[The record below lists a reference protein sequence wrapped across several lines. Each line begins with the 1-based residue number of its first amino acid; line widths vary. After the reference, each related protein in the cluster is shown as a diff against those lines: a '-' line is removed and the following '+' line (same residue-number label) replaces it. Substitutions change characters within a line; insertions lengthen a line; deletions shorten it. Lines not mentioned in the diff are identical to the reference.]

1 MHMKLDLIRKILVTT
16 KHREDLAELLKF
28 SYGEINQS
36 NTYSSRLYSFLSTFE
51 IYSPLEYHSKLVD
64 LSDIDKK
71 ILLDAILIAIPPKD
85 HEVEIY
91 NVEFF
96 LDDSINIDTIDE
108 TFEITEVTKRNIID
122 EFKLGKFNIYG
133 TLTEL
138 EFLKRIYDLKSLPS
152 NDSRFSNAESDI
164 SKHTIMNDD
173 WSEDWVF
180 YDDRFKI
187 INGSDQDFI
196 KFICEV
202 LHPAVQQDENVVNML
217 VDKINTY
224 LEKDKWE
231 LFIDRY
237 VSDKPVYSARKI
249 TIDTYDNESKKL
261 EFRVVNALNE
271 VSENIKNQ
279 FILKRDSWDDF
290 CYRTTFVLYYFQNK
304 QTCHQIGNL
313 KIIKKDMQGGNVDIP
328 NMFNELSDDYC
339 SLGWDQNYYEEIMG
353 IFKSNSTNIFK
364 SLRDCAYNQNIYE
377 SFKDEYAMKKS
388 LLRKITSQNV
398 KETFKNII
406 NKDASQTQYK
416 FEFAFKNSDVKLGVS
431 VIPNSNPPTNI
442 QVLIGR
448 NGVGKTRLLAGI
460 AESIIEEKN
469 DKYPGIEGQILFLD
483 KDDES
488 AKFSSLIT
496 MGFSPFDA
504 FLPLTKYK
512 INKKN
517 IEYIY
522 VGLKNVKSNKNKSDF
537 KNLDDLIKDFKASII
552 NILNS
557 VKRERWINAIKILN
571 SDPRFNE
578 LDLLN
583 LALSNNISTI
593 IDRYKTLSS
602 GHRIV
607 LLSITKL
614 VDIVNDRTLLLL
626 DEPENHLHPPLLSS
640 YIRALS
646 NLLKSRNAVAII
658 ATHSPV
664 VLQEVPKSC
673 VSILNRY
680 GNEYTISR
688 PILETFGE
696 NVGILTREVFKLEVE
711 NSGFHN
717 ILEMFANDGLT
728 YKEIMNKFENQIGIE
743 GQAILR
749 AILLNNKDVK

>member
-1 MHMKLDLIRKILVTT
+1 MKLDLIRKILVAT
-16 KHREDLAELLKF
+16 KHREDLAKLLKF

-36 NTYSSRLYSFLSTFE
+36 NTYGSRLYSFLSTFE
-51 IYSPLEYHSKLVD
+51 IYSPLEYHSELVE
-64 LSDIDKK
+64 LSDTDKK

-85 HEVEIY
+85 HEAEIY

-96 LDDSINIDTIDE
+96 LDDSININTIDE
-108 TFEITEVTKRNIID
+108 TFEITEVTKKGIID
-122 EFKLGKFNIYG
+122 ELKLGDFNIYG

-152 NDSRFSNAESDI
+152 SDSRFSNAEGDI
-164 SKHTIMNDD
+164 SKHTIMNSD
-173 WSEDWVF
+173 WSTDWVF

-187 INGSDQDFI
+187 INGSDQDFL
-196 KFICEV
+196 KFICEI
-202 LHPAVQQDENVVNML
+202 LHPAVQQDENIINVL

-231 LFIDRY
+231 VYIERY

-249 TIDTYDNESKKL
+249 AINTYDNESKKL
-261 EFRVVNALNE
+261 EFIVVNALNE
-271 VSENIKNQ
+271 VDETIKNQ
-279 FILKRDSWDDF
+279 FVLKRDAWDDF
-290 CYRTTFVLYYFQNK
+290 CYKTTFILYYFQNI
-304 QTCHQIGNL
+304 QIYNQVGTL
-313 KIIKKDMQGGNVDIP
+313 KIIKRDLQGGAVELPKN
-328 NMFNELSDDYC
+328 FNELSDEYC

-353 IFKSNSTNIFK
+353 LFKGNSSEVFR
-364 SLRDCAYNQNIYE
+364 SLRDCVFNQNIYD

-388 LLRKITSQNV
+388 LLRKVTPQNV
-398 KETFKNII
+398 QITFKNII
-406 NKDASQTQYK
+406 NKDASQTPYK
-416 FEFAFKNSDVKLGVS
+416 FQFKFKNSDAKIDIS
-431 VIPNSNPPTNI
+431 VIPDSMPPTNI
-442 QVLIGR
+442 HVLIGR
-448 NGVGKTRLLAGI
+448 NGVGKTRLLSGI

-469 DKYPGIEGQILFLD
+469 KNYPAIEGQILFLD
-483 KDDES
+483 EDKDS

-512 INKKN
+512 ISKKN

-537 KNLDDLIKDFKASII
+537 KNLDDLIKDFKTSITS
-552 NILNS
+552 ILNS

-571 SDPRFNE
+571 SDPCFNE

-583 LALSNNISTI
+583 LALSNNISII

-614 VDIVNDRTLLLL
+614 VDIVNDKTLLLL

-646 NLLKSRNAVAII
+646 NLLKSRNAVAIV

-696 NVGILTREVFKLEVE
+696 NVGILTREAFKLEVE

-717 ILEMFANDGLT
+717 ILEMCVNNGLS

-749 AILLNNKDVK
+749 AILLNNEGVE